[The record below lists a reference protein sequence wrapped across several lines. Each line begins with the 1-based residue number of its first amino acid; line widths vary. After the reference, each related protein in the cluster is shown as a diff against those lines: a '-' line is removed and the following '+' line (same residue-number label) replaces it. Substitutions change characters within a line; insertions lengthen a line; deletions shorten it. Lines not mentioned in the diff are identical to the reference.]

1 MSNLP
6 ETHPEYVY
14 IVLQGAGIISE
25 GRPIR
30 GNFYCYK
37 LERRHAKVL
46 EQLFET
52 AGNLSSTVAAYL
64 AKHEIKW
71 SHQVDRDGYEIT
83 SESHR

>member
-37 LERRHAKVL
+37 LERKACESIGAAIRDDRKL
-46 EQLFET
+46 E
-52 AGNLSSTVAAYL
+52 
-64 AKHEIKW
+64 
-71 SHQVDRDGYEIT
+71 
-83 SESHR
+83 